1 MRSRIAIAMGWILL
15 GSALPLCAQGVAPD
29 GPITLGTPEPL
40 TATESAPAFRP
51 LSAVAPSVVR
61 ARAPPPPPA
70 FPGGG
75 PPPVAIGPGGAAP
88 YNQGVVNS
96 DADLGS
102 FWSRLGNKFSRCW
115 DDITGNASGA
125 FQSTPK
131 RQMFQS
137 DHDFDVFSSPMTNP
151 YFFVDPR
158 ALTEI
163 RPVFIWQ
170 HTPSNNPVWNGG
182 NNFDYTLVGSVAVTE
197 NISFVVNR
205 LGFTTIA
212 PHGGTTGISSNT
224 GFSETMLGPKLTFL
238 RSETSGT
245 VAAVGLTFIIPDGS
259 SAVLQDTG
267 HLMLDPYFSIA
278 QNFGKS
284 EYGSFNFMNTTG
296 YNFRTDNTRSEA
308 LYSSFHLD
316 YEIAKPRLALH
327 RTQLVALHP
336 QRRSTQPRLRRRR
349 SGQLRLAIRVRPRRV
364 NRGNRHARQA
374 QQFHLLGRRRRIQ
387 HPQQQRRPTPRRL
400 PPDHRFDLPLLKG
413 QAPG

>member
-1 MRSRIAIAMGWILL
+1 MGWILL
-15 GSALPLCAQGVAPD
+15 GSALPLFAQGVAPD

-61 ARAPPPPPA
+61 AQAPPPPPA

-278 QNFGKS
+278 RISAKA
-284 EYGSFNFMNTTG
+284 NT
-296 YNFRTDNTRSEA
+296 A
-308 LYSSFHLD
+308 
-316 YEIAKPRLALH
+316 A
-327 RTQLVALHP
+327 
-336 QRRSTQPRLRRRR
+336 ST
-349 SGQLRLAIRVRPRRV
+349 S
-364 NRGNRHARQA
+364 
-374 QQFHLLGRRRRIQ
+374 
-387 HPQQQRRPTPRRL
+387 
-400 PPDHRFDLPLLKG
+400 
-413 QAPG
+413 